1 VGTVVDAVGSSGKKV
16 DYLGKEYDY
25 VFDVDIED
33 GKPALKL
40 PYNLSQNPYE
50 AATKF
55 INDNELPITYLDQVS
70 NFITTNTQGATIGS
84 QHEAISAPDAWGS
97 DNRYRPGDEAA
108 ARTSTGAPPRIIPQT
123 EYLSILAARVAAMQK
138 KIVELNQA
146 LIRDGHKDV
155 SLNPAE
161 LSALASV
168 CEKLGEANEATTLKN
183 IPDGLQLAV
192 KLATAWPYKD
202 RLPGLDLLR
211 LLATTSEMASY
222 SHRAGSVIDVLISAA
237 SENSSPSENHV
248 MMAVRAFVNLFSSNG
263 GRVLAAKQFEDIQT
277 FITGHL
283 ANTSNRNLL
292 VAVSTVYINYA
303 VYFATVPDSTSFEH
317 VIAIYDTLSKLLT
330 TQSDS
335 EVIYRALVATGTL
348 LTLDEDSKNAA
359 KEVYDIK
366 GAVDKALSKASDPRV
381 KNVGKEIGLLLR

>member
-1 VGTVVDAVGSSGKKV
+1 VVDAVGSNGKKV

-55 INDNELPITYLDQVS
+55 IQDNELPITYLDQVA
-70 NFITTNTQGATIGS
+70 NFITTNTQGATIGQQEES
-84 QHEAISAPDAWGS
+84 VSTLDAWGS
-97 DNRYRPGDEAA
+97 EDRYRPGDDTA
-108 ARTSTGAPPRIIPQT
+108 ARATRTTPHKILPQK
-123 EYLSILAARVAAMQK
+123 EYLNILTARVAAMQK
-138 KIVELNQA
+138 KITELNQV
-146 LIRDGHKDV
+146 LIQDGQKDV

-161 LSALASV
+161 LSTLANV
-168 CEKLGEANEATTLKN
+168 CEKLVAANAATNSKVTADELR
-183 IPDGLQLAV
+183 LAV
-192 KLATAWPYKD
+192 KLITAWPYKY

-211 LLATTSEMASY
+211 LLAIALETAQY
-222 SHRAGSVIDVLISAA
+222 SHHGASIIDVLISAS
-237 SENSSPSENHV
+237 SEVTPVSENHV
-248 MMAVRAFVNLFSSNG
+248 MMAIRAFVNLFSSEE
-263 GRVLAAKQFEDIQT
+263 GRALAVKQFNEIQT
-277 FITGHL
+277 VIAARL
-283 ANTSNRNLL
+283 ANTNNRNLL
-292 VAVSTVYINYA
+292 VAISTIYINYA
-303 VYFATVPDSTSFEH
+303 VYFATMRGSTSFEH
-317 VIAIYDTLSKLLT
+317 VIAIFDTLSKILT

-366 GAVDKALSKASDPRV
+366 GAVDKALNKASDPRARS
-381 KNVGKEIGLLLR
+381 VGREIGVLLR